1 MSLGGMFMGETF
13 EIGESG
19 YEDIKDLPYDELVKI
34 LAILTIIEE
43 EGLTPAVW
51 EKWGACK
58 DKREYLLF
66 EVSRTYKEGVPNGPI
81 PEETIHSVKYYVS

>member
-1 MSLGGMFMGETF
+1 MFMGETF

-19 YEDIKDLPYDELVKI
+19 YEDIKDLPYNELVKI
-34 LAILTIIEE
+34 LTILTIIEE

-51 EKWGACK
+51 EKWGAGK